1 MGILKVEVKERV
13 KEIIKLVGLDE
24 FYFLKLLSFGHSLQ
38 LMESQFPD

>member
-24 FYFLKLLSFGHSLQ
+24 FYFLKLLFNLFGG
-38 LMESQFPD
+38 